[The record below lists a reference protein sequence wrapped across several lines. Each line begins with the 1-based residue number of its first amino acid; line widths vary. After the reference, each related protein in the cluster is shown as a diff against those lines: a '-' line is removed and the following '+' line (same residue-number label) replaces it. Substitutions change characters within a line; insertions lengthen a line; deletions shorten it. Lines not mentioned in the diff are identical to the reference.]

1 MWISITITCWH
12 CECTFQPN
20 QTSATDFDLLSQ
32 HLKIGRGEIVSS
44 IHAAL
49 NLTKKGIIQQLDGD
63 CLDKKQKNF
72 LFAFFQV
79 IFGSGHMTFFLKL
92 CFWIIDSIKP
102 KMCRMNALF

>member
-1 MWISITITCWH
+1 
-12 CECTFQPN
+12 
-20 QTSATDFDLLSQ
+20 
-32 HLKIGRGEIVSS
+32 VSS

-92 CFWIIDSIKP
+92 CF
-102 KMCRMNALF
+102 